1 MLNASLV
8 KLYNQH
14 NDEKKEKLQ
23 ILFPEINIKVLQ
35 AYFVNIGQ
43 NVEEILG
50 FIKSLKKFI

>member
-23 ILFPEINIKVLQ
+23 ILFPEINIKV
-35 AYFVNIGQ
+35 
-43 NVEEILG
+43 
-50 FIKSLKKFI
+50 